1 MGYGPTN
8 SASVVQFSSST
19 DVLTQLAGVCHTIMW
34 METVAAKD
42 YWVVPDAK
50 DVRPYAVLMREC

>member
-1 MGYGPTN
+1 
-8 SASVVQFSSST
+8 
-19 DVLTQLAGVCHTIMW
+19 MW